1 MMRMERVHG
10 QGKCAG
16 NKVGTK
22 EQKMKNFS
30 EMGLSAPIQKAVAEL
45 GFTAPTPIQSEV
57 IPIINDSRK
66 DLIALAQTGTGKTA
80 AFGLPLIQQVN
91 LEEKSVQAMILSPTR
106 ELCMQIAGDL
116 QDFSRHVKGFNVVP
130 VYGGAAIDGQ
140 IRQLRRGAQIVV
152 GTPGRM
158 RDLIGRGVLRID
170 QIRWLV
176 LDEADEMLQMGF
188 REELDAILSTTPAD
202 KQTLLFSATMP
213 AEIRRMSGQYMHEPV
228 EISVGTMNA
237 GADDVEHDYYVSH
250 AKHRYQVLK
259 RIADMHP
266 DIYGIVFCRTRRET
280 KEVADKLMNDG
291 YNADALHG
299 DLSQAQ
305 RDYVM
310 NRFRKR
316 QLQMLVAT
324 DVAAR
329 GLDVNDLTHVINY
342 NMPDELEAYIHRSGR
357 TGRAGKK
364 GISISI
370 LHTKETGKV
379 RQLEKIT
386 KKKFNHARI
395 PGGEEICKKQL
406 FNMVQN
412 MEGVEVA
419 DSQIDQFLPEI
430 YQQLEGLS
438 KEDIIKKFVSVEF
451 NRFLAYYKNSADL
464 NVRPASSGR
473 EMRSDVPSGAG
484 RKEKRSNRSDL
495 RDDGSARKE
504 RAGNSEFVRFYINL
518 GSKNNI
524 TPPRLI
530 GLMLDTT
537 NNRELNV
544 GKIDIMKGFSFFEVE
559 ARFADLI
566 MQSFSRNIKHEGSKV
581 KVELS
586 NGDGQGERSAA
597 KPEYQGKRARKDASV
612 AGKHSAYTP
621 GKQKKKH
628 RKGVK
633 SRY

>member
-464 NVRPASSGR
+464 NVRPANAGS
-473 EMRSDVPSGAG
+473 ENRSTRSANAG
-484 RKEKRSNRSDL
+484 RKEKRSNRQDL
-495 RDDGSARKE
+495 HDEGSARNSGKS
-504 RAGNSEFVRFYINL
+504 NSEFVRFYINL